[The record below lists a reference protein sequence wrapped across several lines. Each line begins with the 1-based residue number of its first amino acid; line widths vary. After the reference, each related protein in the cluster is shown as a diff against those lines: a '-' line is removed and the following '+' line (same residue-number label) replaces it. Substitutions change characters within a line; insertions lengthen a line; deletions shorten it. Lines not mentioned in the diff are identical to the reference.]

1 MQKLMGSGELL
12 DAKGHLVERGWA
24 ASEVRRYDRAAIG
37 VAHDDPAIKEWDY
50 YAILTPDFGLALT
63 VADNGHMGFL
73 GVSWMDFQARRFVNG
88 GVGLPAPH
96 GAMNLPSS
104 ADAGDI
110 AHVHPKMEIAFRFA
124 PGGRVLTV
132 DAPDFDKGA
141 GISGEIVL
149 AQPPMDRMVI
159 ATPFAEQAT
168 AFYYNQKINCMKASG
183 YVTFGTDMYSFRNG
197 SYGSLDWG
205 RGVWTYQN
213 TWYWSSASGEINGHR
228 FGFNLGYGFGDTTA
242 ASENMLFYDGIGH
255 KIDRVEF
262 QIPKT
267 IDGKDDWMRPW
278 TFTSND
284 HRFEAVFEPILD
296 RSAYTNALVLKSDQ
310 NQVFGRFTGQAV
322 LDDGTVIQ
330 LDHFLGFA
338 EKVFNRW

>member
-1 MQKLMGSGELL
+1 MENLVTKEGPLLKEDGS
-12 DAKGHLVERGWA
+12 LVEAGYAKRLIKT
-24 ASEVRRYDRAAIG
+24 YDRSAIK
-37 VAHDDPAIKEWDY
+37 ANPFRIKEWDY
-50 YAILTPDFGLALT
+50 YLIYDQKHALCLTI
-63 VADNGHMGFL
+63 ADNSYMGDY
-73 GVSWMDFQARRFVNG
+73 SATWIDFEKPCETTRSIMTLLSKG
-88 GVGLPAPH
+88 STHLPA
-96 GAMNLPSS
+96 SS
-104 ADAGDI
+104 VMGDVSYHNKKI
-110 AHVHPKMEIAFRFA
+110 DITFA
-124 PGGRVLTV
+124 NDGEKRDLCLNY
-132 DAPDFDKGA
+132 PDFDHGKTLSA
-141 GISGEIVL
+141 NIQLSE
-149 AQPPMDRMVI
+149 APQDSMVI
-159 ATPFAEQAT
+159 MTPYQNDPK

-213 TWYWSSASGEINGHR
+213 TWYWSSASGEIDGHR
-228 FGFNLGYGFGDTTA
+228 FGFNLGYGLGDTTA